1 MTQLSRVDR
10 FLSALNP
17 AQARAAT
24 HRHGP
29 MLVVAGAG
37 SGKTKTLVSRVA
49 YLVSEGVDPR
59 QILLLTFT
67 KKSAQDMMHR
77 AMALGGESCLS
88 IAGGTFHSV
97 ANMLLRV
104 FAPSIGFDS
113 GFTILDRSDAD
124 DFIGVVRS
132 GVVAR
137 TEKRFPKKGT
147 IGNMIS
153 KAINTGQS
161 LEAIVRS
168 EYPVFSDYVADIRLI
183 AESYTDRKQTA
194 QVMDYDDLL
203 LFLRAILTIES
214 IADQI
219 NDQYRYVMIDEYQ
232 DTNHIQGDIVKALGR
247 HGNIMAVG
255 DDAQSIYG
263 FRGADIHNI
272 LGFPQQFP
280 GTQVVT
286 LDQNYRSTQPI
297 LDLTNAVISQAKQ
310 SQFAKV
316 LFTTTE
322 GGSRPLFIEVPD
334 DRTQSMVVKNRVMAL
349 MEEGMSLNDMAVL
362 VRNGFNANDLEITF
376 NTAGI
381 PFQKFGGFKFIE
393 TAHIKDVL
401 AYLRLIQNH
410 RDEVS
415 WGRVLSLIEG
425 VGPKAI
431 ATLLS
436 HLSVK
441 GPGHVTIQWDGWRK
455 KAYAPDIDAVIRLIA
470 ASSQWH
476 TPLDAVNAVLSVY
489 LPLFQVC
496 YDDHAR
502 RMTDL
507 ESLRPIAAR
516 YHRMADFLSDM
527 SLDPP
532 DSSKS
537 KEGLDTSDERLTIS
551 TIHSAKGLEWK
562 VVFLLSM
569 VDGVLPSVQSG
580 QDEEALEE
588 ERRLLYVALTRAKR
602 QLIIIKPQLELLGG
616 GRQSGVTFTETSR
629 FLAADGL
636 LDAYTDRMV
645 LKESTAHHRKWV
657 VPTPLKTNQKTRKK
671 YFF

>member
-1 MTQLSRVDR
+1 MIQLGRVDS

-17 AQARAAT
+17 AQLQAAT

-37 SGKTKTLVSRVA
+37 SGKTNTLVSRVA
-49 YLVSEGVDPR
+49 YLVSEGIDPR

-77 AMALGGESCLS
+77 AMAIGGDACLS

-104 FAPSIGFDS
+104 FAPSIGFDPA
-113 GFTILDRSDAD
+113 FTILDRSDAD

-153 KAINTGQS
+153 KAINTGHS
-161 LEAIVRS
+161 LDDIVRS

-203 LFLRAILTIES
+203 LFFRSILSIES
-214 IADQI
+214 IAEQL

-232 DTNHIQGDIVKALGR
+232 DTNHIQGDIVRALGR

-263 FRGADIHNI
+263 FRGADIQNI

-322 GGSRPLFIEVPD
+322 GGSRPLFIDVPD
-334 DRTQSMVVKNRVMAL
+334 DRTQSMVVKNRVLAL
-349 MEEGMSLNDMAVL
+349 IEEGVSLNDMAVL
-362 VRNGFNANDLEITF
+362 VRNGFNANDLEITL

-401 AYLRLIQNH
+401 AYLRLMQNP
-410 RDEVS
+410 RDELS

-425 VGPKAI
+425 VGPKAV

-436 HLSVK
+436 HLSAQ
-441 GPGHVTIQWDGWRK
+441 GTIQWDGWK
-455 KAYAPDIDAVIRLIA
+455 KKSYAPDLETLIRLL
-470 ASSQWH
+470 ASAPQWAS
-476 TPLDAVNAVLSVY
+476 PLEAVNAVLSVY

-507 ESLRPIAAR
+507 DSLRPIAAR
-516 YHRMADFLSDM
+516 YHRLSDFLSDM

-537 KEGLDTSDERLTIS
+537 RDGGEVSDERLTIS

-580 QDEEALEE
+580 QDEASLEE

-602 QLIIIKPQLELLGG
+602 QLMIIKPQLDMLGAS
-616 GRQSGVTFTETSR
+616 RQSGVTFTETSR

-645 LKESTAHHRKWV
+645 LKESTAQNRKWM
-657 VPTPLKTNQKTRKK
+657 VPTPLATHQQPRKK